1 MEKEEERAEPKPAH
15 LFGAHFFATKGACER
30 VSAEESRDAQAE
42 IGGQK
47 IKKVADTPFLTSFM
61 SPLVKRL

>member
-42 IGGQK
+42 IGGQT
-47 IKKVADTPFLTSFM
+47 IKKVADTGPFLTSFM
-61 SPLVKRL
+61 SPPL